1 MVVVHLDDP
10 SGRVVPDFESLFTV
24 RARVKQLALGGPLDL
39 VLDLTG
45 ARPDAERRRRLAEWL
60 QVDAVPIRHRIRA
73 FAIVAPSA
81 FLRGSITA
89 MRWFFPERMLHSE
102 VFDTRAAA
110 LAWIGRPKK
119 TT

>member
-1 MVVVHLDDP
+1 MLVVHLDDP
-10 SGRVVPDFESLFTV
+10 SGRVAPDFESLFTAL
-24 RARVKQLALGGPLDL
+24 ARVRQLALAGSLDL

-60 QVDAVPIRHRIRA
+60 KVDAMPIRHRIRA

-89 MRWFFPERMLHSE
+89 MRWLR
-102 VFDTRAAA
+102 
-110 LAWIGRPKK
+110 
-119 TT
+119 